1 MSVKNSEKHNIKT
14 AVILA
19 GGKGTRL
26 KPITDTIP
34 KPMVEICGKPVL
46 EHQVLILKKYGITDI
61 YITVGYLGEKI
72 EAYFGNGKI
81 FGVNIYYIY
90 ESMPL
95 GTSGALKYLEDNINE
110 DFLLIYGDVFFNIKL
125 DELIA
130 FHYRCSVSSK
140 KIDATIV
147 VHPSDHPYDSD
158 LLEVDDDYLIKSI
171 INKPHNEIVCS
182 NIGNAGIYI
191 LTPQIFDYIPENQL
205 SAEETSLNTN
215 LPKNSSDFM
224 QDIFPKMI
232 IDNKK
237 LYAYKTAEYIKDMGS
252 HKRLAKVTNDFQN
265 GKIFRLSKENKRPA
279 IFIDRDGTI
288 VEYVPF
294 ISKLD
299 DLKIF
304 PFSSQAIKAINKSDY
319 LSIMVT
325 NQPVVAMNLCDIETV
340 NKMHH
345 KIETFLGKDGAYFD
359 DIFFCPH
366 HPDKGYPEE
375 NPYYKRE
382 CNCRKPATGMIEQ
395 ARLRYNIDM
404 EKSWIIGDTTR
415 DIQTGI
421 NAGIKTILVKTGK
434 SGNDGRFT
442 VKPDCVFNNISEA
455 VEFIVN
461 YKLT

>member
-1 MSVKNSEKHNIKT
+1 MKSLEKYNIKT

-34 KPMVEICGKPVL
+34 KPMVEICGKPIL
-46 EHQVLILKKYGITDI
+46 EHQILILKKYGITDI

-72 EAYFGNGKI
+72 EAYFGDGEA
-81 FGVNIYYIY
+81 FGINIHYIY

-95 GTSGALKYLEDNINE
+95 GTSGAVKYLEGIIDN
-110 DFLLIYGDVFFNIKL
+110 DFLVIYGDVFFNIKL
-125 DELIA
+125 DELIC

-140 KIDATIV
+140 NKFEGTIV

-158 LLEVDDDYLIKSI
+158 LLEIDDDYRIKSI
-171 INKPHNEIVCS
+171 INKPHNEVVCA
-182 NIGNAGIYI
+182 NLGNAGIYL
-191 LTPQIFDYIPENQL
+191 LTPAIFNYIPENQ
-205 SAEETSLNTN
+205 SSEEKRDLKKTFVNN
-215 LPKNSSDFM
+215 LSDFM
-224 QDIFPKMI
+224 KDIFPKVLC
-232 IDNKK
+232 DNRDI
-237 LYAYKTAEYIKDMGS
+237 YAYKTAEYLKDMGS
-252 HKRLAKVTNDFQN
+252 HERLDKVTKDLKN

-294 ISKLD
+294 ISKVY

-304 PFSSQAIKAINKSDY
+304 PFSSQAIRAINKSDY

-325 NQPVVAMNLCDIETV
+325 NQPVVAMNLCDIKTV

-359 DIFFCPH
+359 DIIFCPH

-434 SGNDGRFT
+434 SGKDGRYN
-442 VKPDCVFNNISEA
+442 VKPDYVFDNINGA
-455 VEFIVN
+455 VEFILN
-461 YKLT
+461 YKLI